1 MHPQKISD
9 LYTTSTVLH
18 ASTFIQVYS
27 MLSYCFRPISFKHL
41 HAGMAGFTVHTW
53 RVSDGAVY
61 PTEHHHVGKAV
72 NPEQPF

>member
-1 MHPQKISD
+1 MRPQKISD
-9 LYTTSTVLH
+9 LYTIH
-18 ASTFIQVYS
+18 QQCFMHQ
-27 MLSYCFRPISFKHL
+27 LSYKYTVCCYIALGLFQHL
-41 HAGMAGFTVHTW
+41 HAGMAGFTVHAW